1 MSEFLF
7 KSYSRSTETSF
18 FPWKSRK
25 FENSIFFK
33 MVDFSLFFAICIL
46 YLHFVFRVCLF
57 VFFPFWL
64 LVFCCWSPWSRERLI
79 SNSRVVIDHQN
90 RHHHHQMSIRTQT
103 RTETSL
109 GVLHA
114 NTRHKYANTQRQR
127 RSIEHD
133 HVIRRLSQL
142 FGMSPISKTWAKWL
156 QILPNARDLQILSKL
171 NSSLR
176 TLKSIR
182 GELVS
187 PLFSSASVTTIA
199 WTLDFGLSA
208 QMCCYPL

>member
-109 GVLHA
+109 GVLH
-114 NTRHKYANTQRQR
+114 
-127 RSIEHD
+127 
-133 HVIRRLSQL
+133 LSPFTYPCWLLLDLSWRWAFLDKRVFCSFVGLHQGL
-142 FGMSPISKTWAKWL
+142 AGGESLHRPCHRVHPPLPQPWSPPPAS
-156 QILPNARDLQILSKL
+156 RDLRQP
-171 NSSLR
+171 SSLWAR
-176 TLKSIR
+176 VR
-182 GELVS
+182 CPCHQ
-187 PLFSSASVTTIA
+187 PLQHNFS
-199 WTLDFGLSA
+199 
-208 QMCCYPL
+208 